1 MALLDWVSHVF
12 ARHFFALKVN
22 GDGSSFFEDRQKDPN
37 STAPEG

>member
-22 GDGSSFFEDRQKDPN
+22 GDVSNFSEDRPKEVGQK
-37 STAPEG
+37 